1 MLCPVVVGNVAP
13 WRSALPVSDLLSMG
27 YIQEPPVI
35 LASEPKGQGAVPD
48 RKRKSIYDTVTDTEM
63 VEKVFGFLPAMIG
76 GQEGP
81 APTGFE
87 VRQFKQGREDPS
99 RANWDLSCAL
109 HWLKAWLMS
118 SLFGPPR
125 IWK

>member
-1 MLCPVVVGNVAP
+1 MLCSVAVGNVVP
-13 WRSALPVSDLLSMG
+13 WRPALSVNDLLSMG
-27 YIQEPPVI
+27 YMQEPRVI

-48 RKRKSIYDTVTDTEM
+48 RKCKSIYDTVTDTEM

-87 VRQFKQGREDPS
+87 VRQSKQGQEDPS
-99 RANWDLSCAL
+99 RANWDLSHAL
-109 HWLKAWLMS
+109 QWLKAWLMS